1 MELKLPPSKGA
12 TGWLRLER
20 GDLAGR
26 RYGLEARMCPSPV
39 CQCERVELRCFPETE
54 ERSPES
60 SGPVCLD
67 MDLQRCA
74 IANFQQLKADPASIE
89 MAKAVANEISQADWN
104 RLRSFYL
111 GAKRDLTERADP
123 DQLDADFPPEVL
135 AGEGSMVGYYEI
147 LPYARSIEFT
157 LGTQRWLLDDQHCV
171 CADCSCQEA
180 VLSFI
185 ELRLGTPPSD
195 AGIEPALSIRYAY
208 DTGQIE
214 PLSGAEDSEWSG
226 QAFVDALKEALP
238 DLDTV
243 LAQRQ
248 ALLRRLY
255 RRALRRKTIRLQ
267 APQPGRNDPCPCGSG
282 KKYKKCCGA

>member
-12 TGWLRLER
+12 TGRLRLER

-26 RYGLEARMCPSPV
+26 RYGVEARMCPSPV
-39 CQCERVELRCFPETE
+39 CQCERIELRCFPETDE
-54 ERSPES
+54 GSPQAF
-60 SGPVCLD
+60 GPVCLD

-74 IANFQQLKADPASIE
+74 IANFQQLKADPAAIE
-89 MAKAVANEISQADWN
+89 VAKAVANELSQADWN

-147 LPYARSIEFT
+147 LPYARSIEFM

-171 CADCSCQEA
+171 CATCSCQEA
-180 VLSFI
+180 VLSFV
-185 ELRLGTPPSD
+185 ELRLDTPPSD
-195 AGIEPALSIRYAY
+195 AGVEPALSIRYAY

-214 PLSGAEDSEWSG
+214 PLSGAEDNEWSG
-226 QAFVDALKEALP
+226 QAFVEALKKALP
-238 DLDTV
+238 DLDAV
-243 LAQRQ
+243 LAERQ

-255 RRALRRKTIRLQ
+255 RRALRRKTIRLE
-267 APQPGRNDPCPCGSG
+267 APKAGRNDPCPCGSG